1 MTIFDSSL
9 FSSQNAEIIF
19 ISVIGGAMGNAMYS
33 YTTTE
38 VAWLGEH
45 RMELAAVSFA
55 AIAGLVLWIN
65 KSKLQPALRGTRLT
79 KQFVPVYR

>member
-1 MTIFDSSL
+1 MTIFDSNL
-9 FSSQNAEIIF
+9 FSTQNAEIIF

-55 AIAGLVLWIN
+55 AIAGLVLWSN
-65 KSKLQPALRGTRLT
+65 KRKLS
-79 KQFVPVYR
+79 QFIPSNR